1 MGSTSYSP
9 ILASSK
15 SYCFIKMFKFTL
27 ASCLLL
33 AVVEGSYYGYG
44 GHGGYGGYGVYDGYG
59 YGGGYGYPY
68 YGYGYG
74 YPSYGYGHGGSGYKY
89 KRSVGEQVH
98 VSGATGH
105 TVVTPS
111 SHAYGG
117 APAYG
122 SYAPYSYAPHSYAS
136 YYPRYGYS
144 DYNTY
149 PYVTATHAAYSYPS
163 HTSYPF
169 SYPTTSRYGYSSGS
183 YGNVGYGYPTGFL
196 YNRVPGYFY
205 GEVDSHYAP
214 RTYAPYY

>member
-1 MGSTSYSP
+1 MGSTSCSP

-15 SYCFIKMFKFTL
+15 PYCFIKMFKLTL

-44 GHGGYGGYGVYDGYG
+44 GYGVYGGYG

-74 YPSYGYGHGGSGYKY
+74 YPSYGYGYSSPGYGYGHGGSGYKY

-111 SHAYGG
+111 SHTYGG

-122 SYAPYSYAPHSYAS
+122 FYAPHSYAP

-144 DYNTY
+144 DYSSY

-183 YGNVGYGYPTGFL
+183 YGNVGYGYPTGFM